1 MSAALTA
8 GLAPGWSHYEGAS
21 AAQAAGQRQHADRAV
36 GYMEAGAA
44 FIPLRLLAEA
54 TGMSINWD
62 GAKGAAVL
70 DKEGYSLTLTIGQK
84 EARLNDAVIRLER
97 APFEDRGTVYI
108 PLKGIG
114 AALGLE
120 TKLGGSGSWMTVR
133 AGGAAFKLPLIA
145 KGALNPDKSPVS
157 VERKLISAAG
167 TTFSVQMVTVSL
179 MDPRVDLEVSAA
191 DGGIGSVEELSSI
204 ARRHGAILAVNGTF
218 FDAYTDSPIKNP
230 YGYLFNRGKMLYKS
244 SGDKK
249 TVFTYSSNM
258 LAEVLPGAA
267 FEDRYPDGSVDG
279 ALQAGP
285 RLVQD
290 GATAL
295 NPQRE
300 GFRDPKILTSS
311 GARSALG
318 LTTDHKLIL
327 LTTGAAT
334 INQLA
339 AIMKSAGAWQAM
351 NLDGGASSG
360 LYYNGAYLTR
370 PGRLLSNALLVKLS

>member
-1 MSAALTA
+1 M
-8 GLAPGWSHYEGAS
+8 
-21 AAQAAGQRQHADRAV
+21 GQHWARD
-36 GYMEAGAA
+36 EAWR
-44 FIPLRLLAEA
+44 FRLLDGR
-54 TGMSINWD
+54 TG
-62 GAKGAAVL
+62 
-70 DKEGYSLTLTIGQK
+70 
-84 EARLNDAVIRLER
+84 RRCR
-97 APFEDRGTVYI
+97 
-108 PLKGIG
+108 
-114 AALGLE
+114 
-120 TKLGGSGSWMTVR
+120 
-133 AGGAAFKLPLIA
+133 FKLPLIA
-145 KGALNPDKSPVS
+145 KGALDPDKSPVS